1 MERRK
6 IIVEVL
12 GMGDKNSC
20 VTIQSV
26 ARQVCKYYHAPG
38 VMWLRGAVVRGT
50 GEHRAAEG
58 ADWR

>member
-26 ARQVCKYYHAPG
+26 ARQVCKFA
-38 VMWLRGAVVRGT
+38 RRR
-50 GEHRAAEG
+50 E
-58 ADWR
+58 